1 MQQLIFVLCLHVELF
16 VIAVGRVG
24 SGVGVWGVGGVHMT
38 SSISCRVGA
47 EVCPF
52 VFRHGYRAAFSFS

>member
-16 VIAVGRVG
+16 VIAVGLGRGLEVGDRV
-24 SGVGVWGVGGVHMT
+24 GVHMT

-52 VFRHGYRAAFSFS
+52 VFRYSYRAAFSVS